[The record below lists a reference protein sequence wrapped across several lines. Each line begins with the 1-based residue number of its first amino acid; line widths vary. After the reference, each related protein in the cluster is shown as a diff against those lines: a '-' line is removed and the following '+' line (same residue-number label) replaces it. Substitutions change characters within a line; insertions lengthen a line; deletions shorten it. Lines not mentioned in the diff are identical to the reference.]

1 LIDLPDPD
9 LIIQLSPKS
18 FKKMKR
24 LRLFINCNAR
34 FSEVP
39 NMYSNE
45 LRLIDWAEY
54 PGENFPPNNFRAK
67 KLVFL
72 RMARSCIKTLEGVQ
86 VKILF

>member
-1 LIDLPDPD
+1 
-9 LIIQLSPKS
+9 LSPES
-18 FKKMKR
+18 FREMNR
-24 LRLFINCNAR
+24 LRLFINRNAR
-34 FSEVP
+34 FSEEL
-39 NMYSNE
+39 NIHFRE
-45 LRLIDWAEY
+45 LRLIDCAEY